1 MSFKARGLSVSNSL
15 LKFGA
20 TALLMALV
28 VAFAGPLGT
37 AFAQQSAQQAPAPKT
52 PEPMPEVV
60 VLSDQSSARRVPYKP
75 GDFCLACNN
84 PIHGHDRVY
93 MVEGQRIPI
102 HEQEVSKDLPGQ
114 LQQLLGLIQPRGA
127 FIGARQA
134 QRALSSLWFWSG
146 LYILVGLV
154 FGALCAHRALH
165 TGYGALGWFLAGLAF
180 NVFAYLALRMRP
192 GREILAPAGIP
203 RGLGKIAATYS
214 PESCPKCGTL
224 NHPSAAAC
232 SGCRARLEPKLSSEV
247 ARAGLR

>member
-1 MSFKARGLSVSNSL
+1 
-15 LKFGA
+15 
-20 TALLMALV
+20 MALV

-37 AFAQQSAQQAPAPKT
+37 AFAQRAPAPTPNT

-60 VLSDQSSARRVPYKP
+60 VLSDQSTARRVPYKP
-75 GDFCLACNN
+75 GDICLACND
-84 PIHGHDRVY
+84 PIHGHDPVY

-114 LQQLLGLIQPRGA
+114 LQQLLALVQPRGA

-134 QRALSSLWFWSG
+134 QRALSSVWFWSG

-154 FGALCAHRALH
+154 FGALCAHRSLH
-165 TGYGALGWFLAGLAF
+165 TGYGAMGWFLAGMAF
-180 NVFAYLALRMRP
+180 NVFAYLVLRMRP
-192 GREILAPAGIP
+192 RREILAPAGIP
-203 RGLGKIAATYS
+203 HGLGKIAATYS

-232 SGCRARLEPKLSSEV
+232 SGCRAQLEPKLSSEV